1 MRGQFAVL
9 SLKWNCYL
17 AVRSINL
24 HETYLNT
31 QLGSIYNDIN
41 IIIKIERKTCDIAE
55 YIQKLHFPLLC
66 FEHRYLPYYN
76 ILTLKFVDI

>member
-1 MRGQFAVL
+1 MRGQFALL
-9 SLKWNCYL
+9 SLKWDCYL

-41 IIIKIERKTCDIAE
+41 IILKDREKDM
-55 YIQKLHFPLLC
+55 LHSVYKKCIFHY
-66 FEHRYLPYYN
+66 FFFN
-76 ILTLKFVDI
+76 INISLTIID